1 MTEVFWLPS
10 EQYVTQH
17 ARIWLAQPLEMGI
30 FSKASLLAS
39 LLRRGTQRYPSQRKI
54 VQALEALWGA
64 EMHTQVSRI
73 GGAQVTALSLQLPDG
88 RYVPQA
94 GSGLLAEGIS
104 LLAELISQPYLPE
117 GLFEEASFAQ
127 EKNRLQAAIENRKNQ
142 RAAFAQQRLNELIYA
157 GSALATPRSGSVEEV
172 LLLSNQDMVDFYHQ
186 TRKNSV
192 VIVGLCGNHVEDLN
206 REQAEALVSWNREPK
221 QILPLPAWSHRNE
234 VKQVRE
240 VLPGE
245 QSQLLLAFSSEV
257 AYSDSLNLP
266 LSVFNGLFGAFA
278 HSRLFRTVREEEG
291 LAYATGSRLDR
302 STGVITAY
310 AGLEAEQAELAKEKM
325 MEELQNLQQ
334 GDFSEEELDMT
345 RQTLCEQLRGMNQE
359 AEGRLDFRINQFL
372 MKHGDA
378 ETLMAQIQAIG
389 KEDVVNAAQRVRLHT
404 TYLLADGEGM

>member
-1 MTEVFWLPS
+1 M
-10 EQYVTQH
+10 
-17 ARIWLAQPLEMGI
+17 
-30 FSKASLLAS
+30 
-39 LLRRGTQRYPSQRKI
+39 
-54 VQALEALWGA
+54 
-64 EMHTQVSRI
+64 
-73 GGAQVTALSLQLPDG
+73 
-88 RYVPQA
+88 
-94 GSGLLAEGIS
+94 
-104 LLAELISQPYLPE
+104 LAELISQPYLPE

-142 RAAFAQQRLNELIYA
+142 RAAFAQQRLNELVYA

-172 LLLSNQDMVDFYHQ
+172 LLLSNQDMVDFYYQ

-192 VIVGLCGNHVEDLN
+192 VIVGLCGNHVEDLSM
-206 REQAEALVSWNREPK
+206 EQAEALVSWNREPK